1 MGEAVAL
8 RAYPRVELRKIS
20 GDWRV
25 GLCYVRIKVG
35 ILSHKTS
42 GHTKINLNFVQDAK
56 LRIYTLAYEFT
67 RN

>member
-1 MGEAVAL
+1 M
-8 RAYPRVELRKIS
+8 
-20 GDWRV
+20 